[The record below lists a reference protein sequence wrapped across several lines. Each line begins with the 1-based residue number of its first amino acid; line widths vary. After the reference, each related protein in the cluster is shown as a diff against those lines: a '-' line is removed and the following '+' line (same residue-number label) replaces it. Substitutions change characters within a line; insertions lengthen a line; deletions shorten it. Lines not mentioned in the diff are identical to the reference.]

1 MIQWPRPERALVAA
15 RVLSFDDVAET
26 VLPRG
31 VVIGS
36 GRVLAL
42 FDPDDRSA
50 RADLG
55 VAVEDLGDTV
65 LMPGFI
71 DAHNHLPS
79 AVFDSFAVATAHVL
93 STDELVATL
102 TAAVQDLPA
111 EQWVVSEHA
120 LSLQQFPVDDTPDAA
135 VLDRVPGG
143 NPIAVRLGAHAM
155 VLNSRAMELAGI
167 ADHRGDPP
175 GGMIERDR
183 TGRPTGI
190 IREYGAIGLV
200 LRCFDPRAVVGDL
213 SDAIRATQRDYAH
226 NGITT
231 VRVTGFREGELAAF
245 HRVLATDGRLA
256 TRVFGGP
263 RLDPTAAVADRLATI
278 SGWPAATGFGGAWLA
293 QDAVKIFVDHGVETI
308 VDGGEPTLL
317 MGEDEL
323 FALVDHA
330 ARLGW
335 AVTCHA
341 ATRVGVDAVLDVFE
355 RVRRRSTTRLS
366 IEHGFDVS
374 DAQLTRMAAADV
386 WWSTQPAV
394 VGVELNTAGTPLS
407 RHRLV
412 PLRTALRLGV
422 GLVLGSDWNGTP
434 GRRGRPFRPLES
446 VALAVERRSLWG
458 VPFDP
463 DEAVSAATALHLHTR
478 TAAIMLGRDDLG
490 VIAPGASADL
500 IGLDADPTTSLR
512 PGVRLAVVG
521 GHTVATT

>member
-1 MIQWPRPERALVAA
+1 MIRWPRPERALVAGK
-15 RVLSFDDVAET
+15 VLSFHEPAET

-31 VVIGS
+31 VVIGA
-36 GRVLAL
+36 GRILAL
-42 FDPDDRSA
+42 FDPDDRAA
-50 RADLG
+50 RRDLG

-79 AVFDSFAVATAHVL
+79 AVLDSFAVPTAHVL
-93 STDELVATL
+93 SGDDLVAAL
-102 TAAVQDLPA
+102 AAAVDGLPA
-111 EQWVVSEHA
+111 DQWVATEHA
-120 LSLQQFPVDDTPDAA
+120 LSLHQFPVGDPPTAE
-135 VLDRVPGG
+135 VLDRVPGD

-155 VLNSRAMELAGI
+155 VLNGRAMALAGI

-175 GGMIERDR
+175 GGMIERDP

-200 LRCFDPRAVVGDL
+200 LRCFDPRAVAGDL
-213 SDAIRATQRDYAH
+213 SDAIRATQRDYART
-226 NGITT
+226 GITT

-245 HRVLATDGRLA
+245 QGVLAADGRLA

-263 RLDPTAAVADRLATI
+263 RLDPTATLVDRLATI
-278 SGWPAATGFGGAWLA
+278 ESWPAATGFGGEWLA
-293 QDAVKIFVDHGVETI
+293 HDAVKIFVDHGIETI

-317 MGEDEL
+317 MEREEL
-323 FALVDHA
+323 LALVARA
-330 ARLGW
+330 AGLGW

-341 ATRVGVDAVLDVFE
+341 ATRLGVDAVLDVFE
-355 RVRRRSTTRLS
+355 RVRRTSTTRLS

-374 DAQLTRMAAADV
+374 DAQLTRMAAHDI

-394 VGVELNTAGTPLS
+394 VGVELNAAATALR

-422 GLVLGSDWNGTP
+422 GCVLGSDWNGTP
-434 GRRGRPFRPLES
+434 GRRGRPFQPLES
-446 VALAVERRSLWG
+446 VALSVERRSLWG
-458 VPFDP
+458 QDFDVEESLP
-463 DEAVSAATALHLHTR
+463 ASAALHLHTR
-478 TAAIMLGRDDLG
+478 TAALMLGRGDLG

-500 IGLDADPTTSLR
+500 VGLDADPTATLR
-512 PGVRLAVVG
+512 PGVRLTLVG
-521 GHTVATT
+521 GRAV